1 MTNAEFNDVYQRYLG
16 RFEEMFGDLDF
27 DQVVQHKGKLI
38 QKLRYD
44 DFVEKWSEFKRL
56 EDYLREVMTK
66 GATLNDEINRTYK
79 ELSAYVLETA
89 KDFVMM

>member
-1 MTNAEFNDVYQRYLG
+1 MNHTDFYDVYQRYLA
-16 RFEEMFGDLDF
+16 RFDEIFGELDF
-27 DQVVQHKGKLI
+27 DAVVQHKGKLI

>member
-1 MTNAEFNDVYQRYLG
+1 MSNGDFDDVYSRYLA
-16 RFEEMFGDLDF
+16 RFGEMFGDLDF
-27 DQVVQHKGKLI
+27 DQVVQHQGKLI

-44 DFVEKWSEFKRL
+44 DFVEKWSEYKRL
-56 EDYLREVMTK
+56 EEYLREVMTK

-79 ELSAYVLETA
+79 ALSAYVLENA